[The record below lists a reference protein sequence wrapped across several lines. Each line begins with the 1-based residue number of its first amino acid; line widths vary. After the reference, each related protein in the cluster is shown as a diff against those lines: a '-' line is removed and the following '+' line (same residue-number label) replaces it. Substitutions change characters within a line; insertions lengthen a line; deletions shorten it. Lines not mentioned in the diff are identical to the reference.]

1 MTKYTEWCDEIET
14 SVSSH
19 RLHQLTAKPA
29 KLTHATAVIARELPG
44 YYAAPSRIADLLNK
58 LGKPAAAKYVAEKLP
73 TTKSIRSGDL
83 AEILCNAYVLEAT
96 AFTQGIKRL
105 RWKDHRNMS
114 MRGEDVLAFSFDA
127 KGKLYVLKAEVKS
140 RVAMSTTVIS
150 EARKSLSANNELPS
164 PHAISFVADRLNE
177 IGDLALKDALDS
189 VQLKAGFDTS
199 QVTHMLFTFSENDP
213 SKLLEASLAAYSGTS
228 SQHFVSLRVQTHQ
241 TFIKDVFESVGK

>member
-1 MTKYTEWCDEIET
+1 MTKFTEWCDEIET

-29 KLTHATAVIARELPG
+29 KLAHATTVIAGTLPQ

-127 KGKLYVLKAEVKS
+127 KGKLYILKAEVKS
-140 RVAMSTTVIS
+140 RVPRLM
-150 EARKSLSANNELPS
+150 ARSSARTLLGSIGCRVMVARNMALPRS
-164 PHAISFVADRLNE
+164 
-177 IGDLALKDALDS
+177 
-189 VQLKAGFDTS
+189 
-199 QVTHMLFTFSENDP
+199 
-213 SKLLEASLAAYSGTS
+213 AAERGR
-228 SQHFVSLRVQTHQ
+228 Q
-241 TFIKDVFESVGK
+241 